1 MPSGVVSWPPCIVL
15 PEVKAPTGLPAST
28 PDSQRPEV
36 LSKKAIKAGIAY
48 AKSTGARVTGFYSPE
63 PYEIL
68 AYGEYFPPDLM
79 SRAEWDERSKKTAR
93 KFLAVI
99 EKEAKAAGVAY
110 DSLHLARLAPW
121 QAIVEAAK
129 KKKCDLIFMASHGRT
144 GLAGLLLGSQATKVV
159 THSKIPVLIYR

>member
-1 MPSGVVSWPPCIVL
+1 MFKNILV
-15 PEVKAPTGLPAST
+15 PTDGST
-28 PDSQRPEV
+28 
-36 LSKKAIKAGIAY
+36 LSKKAIKAGIAF

-99 EKEAKAAGVAY
+99 EKEAKAAGVAC
-110 DSLHLARLAPW
+110 DSLHMARLAPW

-129 KKKCDLIFMASHGRT
+129 KKKCDLIFMASHGRH
-144 GLAGLLLGSQATKVV
+144 GLSAVLLGSETQKVL
-159 THSKIPVLIYR
+159 THAKVPVVVYR